1 MKCTH
6 ILLGAMIMISTSSS
20 VLPAK
25 EPAAKKFFSFP
36 TQKVTLENGLDV
48 IFIEMPAF
56 KNVLSFN
63 MLVLTGAR
71 NETEK
76 GKTGFAHLFEHIMF
90 RHKYNGVVNGYDDAI
105 NKLGAFNNA
114 WTWFD
119 VTYYHPVTFTANLEP
134 KKLPDG
140 TVVPGLLELE
150 ASRFTQLAFDRKIFQ
165 TEAGAVLGE
174 YRKSATDPG
183 LAMDEKLLEL
193 MYPNHSYGHTT
204 IGYLN
209 DVQDMPNHYDYA
221 VWFYDTFYRPN
232 NCVLVVAGD
241 VRSDELLPKI
251 RAAFGGW
258 QPKPTPPVDVQ
269 DPPQTSEKRGHVE
282 WDAQVPPRV
291 NVAHKGP
298 RFATGSKE
306 TAVGMIL
313 PELLVSES
321 APLYRKLRYEKKTV
335 SALSMNAQSY
345 QGFDPRPIEC
355 EARLYLEQF
364 KEKGDAYIEEVVQ
377 DIKSGLEDLKKFSSD
392 PQAAKVL
399 ETVKSK
405 FKYDFL
411 AAMDSP
417 ASVAST
423 FAWYYRFERDPDVL
437 DKLIAAIEQLSPSD
451 IDAFASK
458 YFVENNRVIIT
469 MAPKQRS

>member
-1 MKCTH
+1 MKVYCTVFGALMM
-6 ILLGAMIMISTSSS
+6 ILTSAVSLQSS
-20 VLPAK
+20 EKSSRKIFA
-25 EPAAKKFFSFP
+25 FP

-48 IFIEMPAF
+48 IMIEMPAF

-63 MLVLTGAR
+63 MLVLAGAR

-90 RHKYNGVVNGYDDAI
+90 RHKYNDVANGYDDAI
-105 NKLGAFNNA
+105 NRLGAFNNA

-119 VTYYHPVTFTANLEP
+119 ITYYHPVTFTANLESRNVR
-134 KKLPDG
+134 G
-140 TVVPGLLELE
+140 GETIPGLLELE
-150 ASRFTQLAFDRKIFQ
+150 ASRFTRLSFDKKIFQ

-204 IGYLN
+204 IGYLK
-209 DVQDMPNHYDYA
+209 DVQEMPNHYEYA
-221 VWFYDTFYRPN
+221 VWFYDTYYRPN
-232 NCVLVVAGD
+232 NCVLVIAGD
-241 VRSDELLPKI
+241 IKAQEILPKI
-251 RAAFGGW
+251 RSAFGSW
-258 QPKPTPPVDVQ
+258 QPKPTPPVNVQ
-269 DPPQTSEKRGHVE
+269 DPVQVAEKRGHVE
-282 WDAQVPPRV
+282 WNAEVPPRV

-298 RFATGSKE
+298 KFPAGSKE

-321 APLYRKLRYEKKTV
+321 APLYRKLRFEKKTV
-335 SALSMNAQSY
+335 SSLSMNAQSY
-345 QGFDPRPIEC
+345 EGFDPRPIEC

-364 KEKGDAYIEEVVQ
+364 KQKGDAYIEEVVR
-377 DIKSGLEDLKKFSSD
+377 DITEGLQDLKTFSSD
-392 PQAAKVL
+392 PQAEKIL

-411 AAMDSP
+411 ASMDSP
-417 ASVAST
+417 ASVAQT
-423 FAWYYRFERDPDVL
+423 FAWYYRFERDPEVL
-437 DKLIAAIEQLSPSD
+437 DKLIATIEQLTPND
-451 IDAFASK
+451 IDGFAAR
-458 YFVENNRVIIT
+458 YFVETNRVVIT
-469 MAPKQRS
+469 MAPKR